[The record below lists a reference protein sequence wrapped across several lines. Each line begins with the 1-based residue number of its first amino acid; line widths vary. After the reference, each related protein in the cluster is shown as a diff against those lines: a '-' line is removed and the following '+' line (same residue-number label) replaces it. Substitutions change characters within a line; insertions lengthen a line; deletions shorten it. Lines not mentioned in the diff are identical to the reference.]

1 MFFLFNLPILY
12 VFMVDEMQNSI
23 KDFKP
28 IPLGIIAENICQLNL
43 EILNKFEIDSSL
55 RGRN

>member
-1 MFFLFNLPILY
+1 MFILFNLPILY

-23 KDFKP
+23 KDCKP
-28 IPLGIIAENICQLNL
+28 IPLGITAENICQLNH
-43 EILNKFEIDSSL
+43 EILSKFEIDSSL